1 MQNIDYIKALR
12 LYGQHLT
19 NKTDKRTVVRDLNGL
34 QSQFMSNAFHGLR
47 IRCNEVVTEADFGG
61 GLVKNWTLRG
71 TVHVFAK
78 EDLLLFI
85 RENYRLLDFTL
96 PTWWNSRPCWNLTPE
111 GQKYFSEVILE
122 ALKDSPKS
130 REALKEI
137 CRKNGMT
144 EAEEGSMFDPW
155 GGGIRELCQRGFM
168 NYTVR
173 EEKEFELTPEYVP
186 MSNSEAETELLRR
199 YFTNFSP
206 ASVKDAAYYFGVS
219 QTKIKALMKTL
230 PVESFSADGVEFYHI
245 GALPSD
251 VPEIPKCI
259 LLSGFD
265 QLMLGY
271 KKEENPFLPKEHLRG
286 IFNLSGIVMPAILLN
301 GRVVGKWK
309 YKNGKIIFEL
319 FETVSE
325 SDKKTVSETASQL
338 FEIKKES
345 FLSL

>member
-47 IRCNEVVTEADFGG
+47 IRCNEEITEADFGG

-78 EDLLLFI
+78 EDLPLFI

-96 PTWWNSRPCWNLTPE
+96 PTWWNSRPCWSLTPE
-111 GQKYFSEVILE
+111 RQKYFSEVILE

-144 EAEEGSMFDPW
+144 EAEEVSMFDPW

-168 NYTVR
+168 NYTVK

-199 YFTNFSP
+199 YFTNFSS

-230 PVESFSADGVEFYHI
+230 PVESFPTDGVEFYHI

-251 VPEIPKCI
+251 VLESPKCI

-309 YKNGKIIFEL
+309 YKNGKSIFEL

>member
-78 EDLLLFI
+78 EDLPLFI

-111 GQKYFSEVILE
+111 RQKYFSEVILE
-122 ALKDSPKS
+122 ALADSPKS
-130 REALKEI
+130 RETLKDI

-168 NYTVR
+168 NYTVK

-219 QTKIKALMKTL
+219 QAKIKALMKTL
-230 PVESFSADGVEFYHI
+230 PVESFPTDGVEFYHI